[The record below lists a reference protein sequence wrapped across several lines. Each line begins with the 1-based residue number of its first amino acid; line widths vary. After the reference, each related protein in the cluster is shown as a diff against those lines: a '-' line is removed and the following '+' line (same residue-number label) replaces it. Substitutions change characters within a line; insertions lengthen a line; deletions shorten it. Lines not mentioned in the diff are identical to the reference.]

1 MLLLQARYRACAHF
15 HGQCLGKRGGAL
27 ALKNEFPLV
36 SDSSLLRRVA
46 LNDSFEDALKVALA
60 GLERS
65 FVIEISLNVLVHHT
79 CGLISTSFLSL
90 CDGESR
96 VGESKESLQGAK
108 KRLRRFLSFSS
119 CDVDDHADE
128 RTLDR

>member
-1 MLLLQARYRACAHF
+1 M
-15 HGQCLGKRGGAL
+15 
-27 ALKNEFPLV
+27 KNEFPLV

-90 CDGESR
+90 CDGES
-96 VGESKESLQGAK
+96 
-108 KRLRRFLSFSS
+108 
-119 CDVDDHADE
+119 
-128 RTLDR
+128 